1 MSADPTPRRL
11 RLWAGLIVLAIFLV
25 GAATGAGAVH
35 LFRPGGPMGPPG
47 HGGPPFP
54 PAGAPL
60 PPGLAGLDLT
70 PEQERTARALMEKR
84 RPEMEAILR
93 EAFPRFEAIRRQYEA
108 DLRPFL
114 TEVQA
119 RKLDS
124 QRPPPPPG
132 RDGPGGPPPGGPP
145 APRP

>member
-1 MSADPTPRRL
+1 MPAETSTRTL
-11 RLWAGLIVLAIFLV
+11 RLWTGLIVLAIFLV

-47 HGGPPFP
+47 HEGPPFP

-70 PEQERTARALMEKR
+70 PEQEKTARALMEKR
-84 RPEMEAILR
+84 RPEMEAVLR
-93 EAFPRFEAIRRQYEA
+93 ETFPRFEAIRREFEA

-114 TEVQA
+114 TEAQA
-119 RKLDS
+119 RKLDAH
-124 QRPPPPPG
+124 R
-132 RDGPGGPPPGGPP
+132 P
-145 APRP
+145 APPR

>member
-1 MSADPTPRRL
+1 MPAETSTRRL
-11 RLWAGLIVLAIFLV
+11 RLWTALLVLAIFLV

-47 HGGPPFP
+47 RGGPPFP

-70 PEQERTARALMEKR
+70 PEQEKTARALMEKR
-84 RPEMEAILR
+84 RPEMEAVLR
-93 EAFPRFEAIRRQYEA
+93 ETFPKFEAIRRQYEA

-114 TEVQA
+114 TEAQA
-119 RKLDS
+119 RKLDAS
-124 QRPPPPPG
+124 RPEPSPG
-132 RDGPGGPPPGGPP
+132 HGAPP
-145 APRP
+145 AEALPR